1 MGTVMTNPK
10 VAIVT
15 GASRGAGKGIALGL
29 AEKGMTVYVTGR
41 TKIVGKA
48 KGWDGTDLPGT
59 VEQTAMECNDV
70 GGKGIAIP
78 LPPTSLH
85 SIAVC
90 STVPGKSVPSHPFA
104 FPTIFV
110 LPVT

>member
-70 GGKGIAIP
+70 GGKGIAVICD
-78 LPPTSLH
+78 SANDNQ
-85 SIAVC
+85 IADLFKKVIGI
-90 STVPGKSVPSHPFA
+90 TF
-104 FPTIFV
+104 
-110 LPVT
+110 